1 MNTVSKLAIAAMAGL
16 LVASF
21 ASQVSAQDAAR
32 DAAIHK
38 CIMQAQ
44 AQWPRCLQPGEP
56 AQPHRCLQVVHA
68 GGGPASLGRP
78 RHGPSRARFATR
90 GAFLP
95 SASEDAR

>member
-16 LVASF
+16 LAASF

-44 AQWPRCLQPGEP
+44 AQWPDVSNPGNQRNRTD
-56 AQPHRCLQVVHA
+56 AYMSCMQAA
-68 GGGPASLGRP
+68 GMRP
-78 RHGPSRARFATR
+78 
-90 GAFLP
+90 
-95 SASEDAR
+95 

>member
-44 AQWPRCLQPGEP
+44 AQWPDVSNPGNQRNRTDAYRSCMQAEG
-56 AQPHRCLQVVHA
+56 Q
-68 GGGPASLGRP
+68 RP
-78 RHGPSRARFATR
+78 
-90 GAFLP
+90 
-95 SASEDAR
+95 